1 MCLGGRVK
9 LLTMPA
15 EEAVE
20 AGAVTETEMLQ
31 VLHCQYPGA
40 TKGTVGQSVTP
51 RADRRR
57 Q

>member
-20 AGAVTETEMLQ
+20 AGAVTETEMSFADLGGLL
-31 VLHCQYPGA
+31 VGV
-40 TKGTVGQSVTP
+40 TVAGQL
-51 RADRRR
+51 RRSR
-57 Q
+57 LPSPS